1 MLKKNLL
8 SLILALCLCMTLAAP
23 AWASD
28 DIQSISIKEMFE
40 EAVNSPQ
47 PLSETESISC
57 TTMLTNED
65 GDAYLVN
72 MYEYLPARI
81 DDGENKSRTFVY
93 STEEDYI
100 TPYTNGLIQTNTS
113 KDNSLSVFGTITVTY
128 NEYVEN
134 NSTYAMLIKVT
145 GGWERQDRSVAMKD
159 REVVY
164 CSTGAGTS
172 DQVTIKYPTSDSF
185 TYYSGYL
192 KYANMNAPGSA
203 VAAQSYIDLS
213 RGTSSSYWT
222 LTTRANVYNSELPFP
237 FNTR

>member
-65 GDAYLVN
+65 GDAYLIN

-81 DDGENKSRTFVY
+81 DNGENKSRTFVY
-93 STEEDYI
+93 STEEDY
-100 TPYTNGLIQTNTS
+100 
-113 KDNSLSVFGTITVTY
+113 
-128 NEYVEN
+128 
-134 NSTYAMLIKVT
+134 
-145 GGWERQDRSVAMKD
+145 
-159 REVVY
+159 
-164 CSTGAGTS
+164 
-172 DQVTIKYPTSDSF
+172 
-185 TYYSGYL
+185 
-192 KYANMNAPGSA
+192 
-203 VAAQSYIDLS
+203 YIDLS

-222 LTTRANVYNSELPFP
+222 LTTRANLYNSELPFH
-237 FNTR
+237 FNNR